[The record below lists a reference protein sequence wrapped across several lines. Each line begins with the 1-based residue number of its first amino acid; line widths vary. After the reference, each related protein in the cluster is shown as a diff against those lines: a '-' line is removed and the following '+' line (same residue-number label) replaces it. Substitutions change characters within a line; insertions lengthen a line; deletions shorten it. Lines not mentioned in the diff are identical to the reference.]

1 MSVPHN
7 LYLRRN
13 ENFLD
18 KLYRKHHQS
27 HPTILNNYLKS
38 SATAHQKYFFQIIK
52 KKYFLGIQKI
62 SLKMKSIVP
71 NRKLLQTEAKVLTI
85 KTRWPFLK
93 IK

>member
-38 SATAHQKYFFQIIK
+38 SATAHQKKFLFYHQIIK
-52 KKYFLGIQKI
+52 KKFLEVQKN
-62 SLKMKSIVP
+62 SLKRKSIAP
-71 NRKLLQTEAKVLTI
+71 NKKLLQAEAKVPTI
-85 KTRWPFLK
+85 KTKWQF
-93 IK
+93 